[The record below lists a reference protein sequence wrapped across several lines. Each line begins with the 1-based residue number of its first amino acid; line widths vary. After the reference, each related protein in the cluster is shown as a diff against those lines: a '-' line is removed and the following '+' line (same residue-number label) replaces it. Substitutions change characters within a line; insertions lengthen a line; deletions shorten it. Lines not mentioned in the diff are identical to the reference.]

1 MNRYFYDLH
10 VHSCLSPCADND
22 MTPNNIAGMA
32 ALNGLQI
39 VALTDHNSTK
49 NCRAFFSAAKKHG
62 IIPIAGMEMTTAE
75 DIHLVCLFPTLD
87 SAEEF
92 DKEYQKYRVLY
103 PNRPD
108 IFGEQLILDEND
120 EVIGE
125 EKHLLLNASALS
137 VPDAVDMLARYGAVT
152 FPAHIDRDENGMI
165 ASLGCIPKEPH
176 FNCVEFR
183 DNASIESYVAKY
195 GLEDKRILTDSDAHY
210 LWDIN
215 EAENFL
221 DLEDEPYSSALV
233 RASLFRLLGGK

>member
-1 MNRYFYDLH
+1 
-10 VHSCLSPCADND
+10 

-49 NCRAFFSAAKKHG
+49 NCRAFFSAAKRNG
-62 IIPIAGMEMTTAE
+62 IIPVAGMEMTTAE
-75 DIHLVCLFPTLD
+75 DIHIVCLFPTLET
-87 SAEEF
+87 AEEF
-92 DKEYQKYRVLY
+92 DREYQKYRILY
-103 PNRPD
+103 PNRVD

-125 EKHLLLNASALS
+125 EENLLLNASTLS
-137 VPDAVDMLARYGAVT
+137 VSDAVELLAKYGAVT

-165 ASLGCIPKEPH
+165 AALGCIPEDPYFH
-176 FNCVEFR
+176 SVEFR
-183 DNASIESYVAKY
+183 DNSSIETYIERY
-195 GLEDKRILTDSDAHY
+195 GLEGKRVVTDSDAHY
-210 LWDIN
+210 LWDIS

-233 RASLFRLLGGK
+233 RASLLRLLSGK